1 MFNLNKEY
9 NTSYQKKK
17 KKKRNIIKLLLRKVA
32 WPNYTRIS
40 QSPKAT
46 GKVSNPLYEN
56 SGNFETGLKSPPYSS
71 LSLSIWNSKRPESE
85 CIPCNWSLIWL
96 NPTLFTESCQSHPAP
111 LPLNSLTPTPQPP
124 PTPPPP
130 PTFQLPFTYST
141 PPPPP

>member
-17 KKKRNIIKLLLRKVA
+17 RNIITPLLLRKVA
-32 WPNYTRIS
+32 WLKLHKNLSIAKSDRQS
-40 QSPKAT
+40 FQSPLWEFWKFRN
-46 GKVSNPLYEN
+46 G
-56 SGNFETGLKSPPYSS
+56 FEISTLL
-71 LSLSIWNSKRPESE
+71 LSLTLHLKLETTTESE